1 MERTRRKKG
10 RVVEV
15 EEAVGLSLLDE
26 GMYPVELV
34 EIKDIETDYG
44 GGWRWIF
51 DVLEEEEETLVS
63 GITSQRMS
71 EKSKSYGWAS
81 ALMGKKPEI
90 GDEIDLDELIGLRGN
105 AELKTKELRDGTEVS
120 NVIDMKKLPKQ
131 KGKKKAEEEPEE
143 EEEEEEVKTPKKKKA
158 RGTSKKKPQKESE
171 DEEEEEE
178 WDE

>member
-81 ALMGKKPEI
+81 ALLGKKPEI

-105 AELKTKELRDGTEVS
+105 AELKTKELNDGTEVS
-120 NVIDMKKLPKQ
+120 NVVELKKLPKQ
-131 KGKKKAEEEPEE
+131 KGKRKPEKEEEEEEEEGEPEKPKKRKSTGKSKKKPREEPEE
-143 EEEEEEVKTPKKKKA
+143 EEEEEE
-158 RGTSKKKPQKESE
+158 
-171 DEEEEEE
+171 

>member
-1 MERTRRKKG
+1 MT
-10 RVVEV
+10 VD
-15 EEAVGLSLLDE
+15 EAAGLSLLDE

-44 GGWRWIF
+44 DGWRWIF

-81 ALMGKKPEI
+81 ALLGKKPEI

-105 AELKTKELRDGTEVS
+105 AELKTKELNDGTEVS
-120 NVIDMKKLPKQ
+120 NVVELKKLPKQ
-131 KGKKKAEEEPEE
+131 KGKRKPEKEEEEEEEEGEPEKPKKRKSTGKSKKKPREEPEE
-143 EEEEEEVKTPKKKKA
+143 EEEEEE
-158 RGTSKKKPQKESE
+158 
-171 DEEEEEE
+171 

>member
-1 MERTRRKKG
+1 MT
-10 RVVEV
+10 VD
-15 EEAVGLSLLDE
+15 EAAGLSLLDE

-44 GGWRWIF
+44 DGWRWIF

-105 AELKTKELRDGTEVS
+105 AELKTKELNDGTEVS
-120 NVIDMKKLPKQ
+120 NVVDLKKLPKQ
-131 KGKKKAEEEPEE
+131 KGKKKAEKEE
-143 EEEEEEVKTPKKKKA
+143 EEEDEEEEVDTPKKKKD
-158 RGTSKKKPQKESE
+158 KKKTKRKPREE
-171 DEEEEEE
+171 PAEEEEEDE

>member
-1 MERTRRKKG
+1 VT
-10 RVVEV
+10 VD
-15 EEAVGLSLLDE
+15 EAAGLSLLDE

-44 GGWRWIF
+44 DGWRWIF

-71 EKSKSYGWAS
+71 EKSKSFAWAS
-81 ALMGKKPEI
+81 ALMGKTPEV

-105 AELKTKELRDGTEVS
+105 ADLKTKELNDGTEVS
-120 NVIDMKKLPKQ
+120 NVVDLKKLPKQ
-131 KGKKKAEEEPEE
+131 KGKRKAEEVEEEEEEEEEPEKPPKRKPTGKGKKKTKKKPREEPEE
-143 EEEEEEVKTPKKKKA
+143 EEEEEE
-158 RGTSKKKPQKESE
+158 
-171 DEEEEEE
+171 

>member
-1 MERTRRKKG
+1 MD
-10 RVVEV
+10 
-15 EEAVGLSLLDE
+15 EAAGLSLLDE

-44 GGWRWIF
+44 DGWRWIF

-81 ALMGKKPEI
+81 ALLGKKPEI

-105 AELKTKELRDGTEVS
+105 AELKTKELNDGTEVS
-120 NVIDMKKLPKQ
+120 NVVELKKLPKQ
-131 KGKKKAEEEPEE
+131 KGKRKPEKEEEEEEEEGEPEKPKKRKSTGKSKKKPREEPEE
-143 EEEEEEVKTPKKKKA
+143 EEEEEE
-158 RGTSKKKPQKESE
+158 
-171 DEEEEEE
+171 

>member
-1 MERTRRKKG
+1 VT
-10 RVVEV
+10 VD
-15 EEAVGLSLLDE
+15 EAAGLSLLDE

-34 EIKDIETDYG
+34 EIVDIETDYG
-44 GGWRWIF
+44 DGWRWIF

-71 EKSKSYGWAS
+71 EKSKSYGWAA
-81 ALMGKKPEI
+81 ALLGKKPDI

-120 NVIDMKKLPKQ
+120 NVVDIKKLPKQ
-131 KGKKKAEEEPEE
+131 KGKKRTEEEEVE
-143 EEEEEEVKTPKKKKA
+143 GEEEEEVEKPKKRKTTGKTQGKSRKKS
-158 RGTSKKKPQKESE
+158 R
-171 DEEEEEE
+171 EEEEEAEEEDE

>member
-1 MERTRRKKG
+1 MT
-10 RVVEV
+10 VD
-15 EEAVGLSLLDE
+15 EAAGLSLLDE

-34 EIKDIETDYG
+34 EIVDIETDYG
-44 GGWRWIF
+44 DGWRWIF

-71 EKSKSYGWAS
+71 EKSKSYGWAA
-81 ALMGKKPEI
+81 ALLGKKPDI

-120 NVIDMKKLPKQ
+120 NVVDIKKLPKQ
-131 KGKKKAEEEPEE
+131 KGKKRTEEEEVE
-143 EEEEEEVKTPKKKKA
+143 GEEEEEVEKPKKRKTTGKTQGKSRKKS
-158 RGTSKKKPQKESE
+158 R
-171 DEEEEEE
+171 EEEEEAEEEDE